1 MSKNSDSAKSTTS
14 QSIPEC
20 AFSQTNDP
28 TVISK
33 DLKLMFTKYGEDLIR
48 GGKYGAVFN
57 GYFEDDFDSNRFT
70 EQFKDKCIAKVS
82 ANVFL
87 INFNRFQEI
96 NFLLNNF
103 VKLKF

>member
-1 MSKNSDSAKSTTS
+1 
-14 QSIPEC
+14 
-20 AFSQTNDP
+20 
-28 TVISK
+28 
-33 DLKLMFTKYGEDLIR
+33 MFAKYGEDLIR

-70 EQFKDKCIAKVS
+70 EQFKGKCIAKVS
-82 ANVFL
+82 ADVFL

-96 NFLLNNF
+96 YFLLNNF